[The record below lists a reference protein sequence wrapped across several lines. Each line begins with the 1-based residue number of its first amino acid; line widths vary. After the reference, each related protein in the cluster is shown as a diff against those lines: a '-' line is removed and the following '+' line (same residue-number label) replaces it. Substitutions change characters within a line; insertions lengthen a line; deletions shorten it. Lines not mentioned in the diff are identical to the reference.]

1 MMHLLHLLY
10 ELLRAVVGELDHTK
24 LHGKVNVVHLH
35 DTLFFFFFFYSRES
49 LSSHQDTSEL
59 ISSTFGL
66 GNLCKI
72 FAFYSPKSSLH
83 ISWVG
88 SHLWRLTLWNSV

>member
-35 DTLFFFFFFYSRES
+35 DTLFFFFLLQRVIEQPSGYFRAYF
-49 LSSHQDTSEL
+49 LNFWAGKLVQDFCFL
-59 ISSTFGL
+59 
-66 GNLCKI
+66 
-72 FAFYSPKSSLH
+72 
-83 ISWVG
+83 
-88 SHLWRLTLWNSV
+88 